1 MQGLFRSNFSLG
13 LVFGLVSIEM
23 GLRRGDDQV
32 YSSVIWLNLS
42 LELLAKWSSIAL
54 LYIV

>member
-13 LVFGLVSIEM
+13 LVFRLVSIEM

-42 LELLAKWSSIAL
+42 LALLAKWSSIAL
-54 LYIV
+54 LYII